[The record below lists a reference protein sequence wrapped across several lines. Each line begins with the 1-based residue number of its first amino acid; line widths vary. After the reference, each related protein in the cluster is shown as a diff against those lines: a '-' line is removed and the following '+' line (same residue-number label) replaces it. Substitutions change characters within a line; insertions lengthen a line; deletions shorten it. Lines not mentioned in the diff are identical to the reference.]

1 MSVPCTLIAIQ
12 AYSSHEAD
20 HYCNPVLN
28 SGVPDSKR
36 TGWFKNYS
44 RASDSKAIAGVL
56 KIPHIISLNYKTG
69 KKLFYCRVEVLE
81 LRKKQLSAFFF
92 FFFSP
97 HVQRNNK
104 IQRLKSEVIHI
115 QLKIK
120 CNFLA
125 IKLICYWRRLGKIT

>member
-92 FFFSP
+92 FFFSS
-97 HVQRNNK
+97 RAK
-104 IQRLKSEVIHI
+104 E
-115 QLKIK
+115 
-120 CNFLA
+120 
-125 IKLICYWRRLGKIT
+125 